1 MEKKEKYNVLWAGV
15 TKLERGSSR
24 VFKLLQVEHSL
35 SISFPDNTDGMETYD
50 EWKCALGDFD
60 IIATD
65 QENIDESWEGFF
77 IADNWGKR
85 IFQFQGEDLV
95 ELKPGFSQNRKRS

>member
-1 MEKKEKYNVLWAGV
+1 MEKKENYNVLWVGV

-24 VFKLLQVEHSL
+24 VFKLLQVENSL

-50 EWKCALGDFD
+50 AWKCALRDFD

-65 QENIDESWEGFF
+65 QENIDESWEEFF
-77 IADNWGKR
+77 TADNWGKR
-85 IFQFQGEDLV
+85 IFQFQGEDLF